1 MPPQRACYFL
11 TATYFIAHVGA
22 DLDFA
27 RALYHIL
34 KPGLPV
40 WLDQEDLLPGDDW
53 DLEIPR
59 A

>member
-1 MPPQRACYFL
+1 M